1 MVLYF
6 DHIDST
12 NRIARQK
19 ALEDAPSGLIVRAGR
34 QSAGRGQYDRS
45 FASPDGGLYFSLLL
59 RLAVPIAQLPLIT
72 LATGV
77 ACREILFAA
86 YGVEAKIKWPN
97 DLYLGERKVAGIL
110 CENVSNPAGKND
122 QPAVVIGVGL
132 NVNSTLADFPS
143 ELQPIV
149 TTLFEQTGQ
158 RMDLEKL
165 LDLLAQ
171 AIASKAAMV
180 ATDSELLLA
189 EWQKHDYLHGRSL
202 VHTAGNVTLQGI
214 GMGVS
219 ALGLYRFRDA
229 AGVEHSVV
237 GGQLRPA

>member
-86 YGVEAKIKWPN
+86 CGVEAKIKWPN

-122 QPAVVIGVGL
+122 RPAVVIGVGL
-132 NVNSTLADFPS
+132 NVNSTLADFSS

-165 LDLLAQ
+165 LDLLVQ

-180 ATDSELLLA
+180 ATDSEFLLA

-237 GGQLRPA
+237 GGQLRLA

>member
-1 MVLYF
+1 
-6 DHIDST
+6 
-12 NRIARQK
+12 
-19 ALEDAPSGLIVRAGR
+19 
-34 QSAGRGQYDRS
+34 
-45 FASPDGGLYFSLLL
+45 
-59 RLAVPIAQLPLIT
+59 
-72 LATGV
+72 
-77 ACREILFAA
+77 
-86 YGVEAKIKWPN
+86 
-97 DLYLGERKVAGIL
+97 
-110 CENVSNPAGKND
+110 VSNPAGKND
-122 QPAVVIGVGL
+122 RPAVVIGVGL
-132 NVNSTLADFPS
+132 NVNSTLADFSS

-165 LDLLAQ
+165 LDLLVQ

-180 ATDSELLLA
+180 ATDSEFLLA
-189 EWQKHDYLHGRSL
+189 EWQKHDYLHGRPL

-237 GGQLRPA
+237 GGQLRLA